1 MGKTWAFC
9 ILIFCLYGIFT
20 GRGQDLSSAILELP
34 QETFDLCLVIVT
46 TSCFYC
52 GIMRILQEC
61 NVIAWLAKKLRFLF
75 RIITPNL
82 KDQEALECI
91 STNIAANMLGLGFAA
106 TPSGLKG
113 MKRLQELN
121 ENKEEASDEM
131 ITFLVLNTA
140 GVTLFPTT
148 MIAIRQALGSTNPLD
163 FLAISMISS
172 IGSTILGL
180 IMERLMRKKRI
191 CSTT

>member
-1 MGKTWAFC
+1 MGKAWSFF
-9 ILIFCLYGIFT
+9 ILVFSLYGIFT
-20 GRGQDLSSAILELP
+20 GRGDQLSSSILDLP

-52 GIMRILQEC
+52 GIMKILQEC
-61 NVIAWLAKKLRFLF
+61 NVIAWLAKRLRFIF
-75 RIITPNL
+75 KIITPNL
-82 KDQEALECI
+82 KDKEALECI

-172 IGSTILGL
+172 ICSTILGL
-180 IMERLMRKKRI
+180 IMEKLMRKKRYV
-191 CSTT
+191 

>member
-1 MGKTWAFC
+1 MGKAWSFF
-9 ILIFCLYGIFT
+9 ILIFSLYGILT
-20 GRGQDLSSAILELP
+20 GRGEELSNSILQLP

-52 GIMRILQEC
+52 GIMKILQEC
-61 NVIAWLAKKLRFLF
+61 NVIAHLAKKLQFIF
-75 RIITPNL
+75 KIITPNL
-82 KDQEALECI
+82 KDKEALECI

-172 IGSTILGL
+172 ICSTILGL
-180 IMERLMRKKRI
+180 IMEKLMRKKRYV
-191 CSTT
+191 

>member
-1 MGKTWAFC
+1 MGKAWSFF
-9 ILIFCLYGIFT
+9 ILIFSLYGILT
-20 GRGQDLSSAILELP
+20 GRGEELSSSILQLP

-52 GIMRILQEC
+52 GIMKILQEC
-61 NVIAWLAKKLRFLF
+61 NVIAHLAKKLQFIF
-75 RIITPNL
+75 KIITPNL
-82 KDQEALECI
+82 KDKEALECI

-172 IGSTILGL
+172 TCSTILGL
-180 IMERLMRKKRI
+180 IMEKLMRKKRYV
-191 CSTT
+191 

>member
-1 MGKTWAFC
+1 
-9 ILIFCLYGIFT
+9 
-20 GRGQDLSSAILELP
+20 
-34 QETFDLCLVIVT
+34 
-46 TSCFYC
+46 
-52 GIMRILQEC
+52 MRILQEC

-163 FLAISMISS
+163 FLVISMISS

-180 IMERLMRKKRI
+180 IMERLMRKKRT

>member
-1 MGKTWAFC
+1 MGKAWSFF
-9 ILIFCLYGIFT
+9 ILIFSLYGILT
-20 GRGQDLSSAILELP
+20 GRGEELSNSILQLP

-52 GIMRILQEC
+52 GIMKILQEC
-61 NVIAWLAKKLRFLF
+61 NVIAHLAKKLQFIF
-75 RIITPNL
+75 KIITPNL
-82 KDQEALECI
+82 KDKEALECI

-148 MIAIRQALGSTNPLD
+148 MIAIRQALGSNNPLD

-172 IGSTILGL
+172 TCSTILGL
-180 IMERLMRKKRI
+180 LMEKLMRKKRYV
-191 CSTT
+191 